1 MTELFLTTDTPA
13 EDRYALTSTPWTQ
26 SFLKDGDQW
35 VSETAFGDLK
45 ETFKFKLGQEVTY
58 KTLSGETVV
67 ATFNIKDNKVVGSGT
82 EGGKPVSSC
91 DSIVDGKLQ
100 ITIMEKLIGKW
111 EVIREAS
118 EGEEVYLDKNEVP
131 QEDRQVM
138 QTIVWTQTFSQDGDE
153 WVSETEA
160 GDVKDRFKFTLGTE
174 ITHTTNTG
182 KTIVV
187 SACVLVCAC
196 RRNKIKEK
204 EAEKDDGLE
213 SLQ

>member
-1 MTELFLTTDTPA
+1 
-13 EDRYALTSTPWTQ
+13 
-26 SFLKDGDQW
+26 
-35 VSETAFGDLK
+35 
-45 ETFKFKLGQEVTY
+45 
-58 KTLSGETVV
+58 
-67 ATFNIKDNKVVGSGT
+67 
-82 EGGKPVSSC
+82 
-91 DSIVDGKLQ
+91 
-100 ITIMEKLIGKW
+100 MEKLIGKW

-182 KTIVV
+182 KTIVGTLIWNDGRLLG
-187 SACVLVCAC
+187 SFMHDGKSTTTLDYLVGDTLYTEFT
-196 RRNKIKEK
+196 RNGATVKYKFRK
-204 EAEKDDGLE
+204 V
-213 SLQ
+213 